1 MARDIKTTQ
10 ADPTAPRPVD
20 PDGRQRDDWGLP
32 LNGPARAR
40 ALGLAG
46 KPDPRDDP
54 AAWAPAPVS
63 ATPPQD

>member
-20 PDGRQRDDWGLP
+20 PDGR
-32 LNGPARAR
+32 
-40 ALGLAG
+40 
-46 KPDPRDDP
+46 PRDDP
-54 AAWAPAPVS
+54 AAWAPVPAP